1 MTTGLHMVN
10 DVVYESPS
18 VPVLLQILN
27 GASAADL
34 LPNGAVYSLPGNSS
48 IEISFSSGFPVI
60 QSTILVFVHAKLTL
74 LPSASYASPRTHLR
88 CSPRCWIQ

>member
-1 MTTGLHMVN
+1 MVN

-74 LPSASYASPRTHLR
+74 LPSAPHASPRTHLR